1 MSCGC
6 KFCNKCI
13 TKNFDVYEGVLICP
27 KCNKYVSNLLYDTLP
42 EPFESARKKMAE
54 LSEVPVN
61 NASSKNLPQNVNVD
75 KLCSD
80 FNAKTVLSEQVCRYF
95 KSLYTC

>member
-13 TKNFDVYEGVLICP
+13 TKNLDVYEGVLNCP
-27 KCNKYVSNLLYDTLP
+27 KCNKYVSNLLYHTVP
-42 EPFESARKKMAE
+42 EPFESAYAKKMAE

-61 NASSKNLPQNVNVD
+61 NASSTNLLQNVNFD

-80 FNAKTVLSEQVCRYF
+80 FNTVLSEQVCKDF
-95 KSLYTC
+95 KSLYIC